1 MKFKENLFNFIMTL
15 YIGFFII
22 YLSAP
27 TPKILYKK
35 ILGSKIKNNSILG
48 GGSCSNID

>member
-1 MKFKENLFNFIMTL
+1 MFQDNLFISQDNLFNFIMTL

-27 TPKILYKK
+27 KPKILYKK
-35 ILGSKIKNNSILG
+35 IISPQISTSCKN
-48 GGSCSNID
+48 

>member
-27 TPKILYKK
+27 KPKILYKK
-35 ILGSKIKNNSILG
+35 IIDSKIRNSILG
-48 GGSCSNID
+48 GGSCSGIN